1 MTDSKQSLFVVAY
14 EGRDTA
20 DQVYEVLRDLEK
32 QKLRDIDIKT
42 AATVNRK
49 DDGKLKLRHRRRLT
63 VGKGVLGGGAL
74 GLILASTGAG
84 LLVGAGIGA
93 LLGSTKSGDRRDAKE
108 FLEDKLGANDSALV
122 ILVADADWSAVDDAV
137 APYNGTELAVELSAD
152 AEAQIAELAEK
163 DDVVAL
169 VQADV
174 EVDESDVDTD

>member
-1 MTDSKQSLFVVAY
+1 MADPKQSLFVIAY

-20 DQVYEVLRDLEK
+20 DQVYDVLRDLEK

-63 VGKGVLGGGAL
+63 VGKGVFGGGAV

-108 FLEDKLGANDSALV
+108 FLEDKLGQNDSALV
-122 ILVADADWSAVDDAV
+122 ILVKDADWSAVDDAV
-137 APYNGTELAVELSAD
+137 APFNGTELAVELSAE
-152 AEAQIAELAEK
+152 AEAQVAELAEK
-163 DDVVAL
+163 ADVAAL

>member
-1 MTDSKQSLFVVAY
+1 LSSRTR
-14 EGRDTA
+14 GRDTA
-20 DQVYEVLRDLEK
+20 DQVYDVLRDLEK

-63 VGKGVLGGGAL
+63 VGKGVFGGGAV

-108 FLEDKLGANDSALV
+108 FLEDKLGPNDSALV
-122 ILVADADWSAVDDAV
+122 ILVKDADWSAVDDAV
-137 APYNGTELAVELSAD
+137 APFNGTELAVELSAE
-152 AEAQIAELAEK
+152 AEAQVAELAEK
-163 DDVVAL
+163 ADVVAL
-169 VQADV
+169 VQVDV